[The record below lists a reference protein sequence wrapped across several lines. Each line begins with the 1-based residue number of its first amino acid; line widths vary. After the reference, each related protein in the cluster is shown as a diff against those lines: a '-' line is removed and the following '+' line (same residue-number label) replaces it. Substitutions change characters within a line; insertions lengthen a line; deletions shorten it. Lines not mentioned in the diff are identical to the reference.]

1 MFEGGG
7 YGVAVT
13 ALPVVAPPWPVEVPP
28 LGVDG
33 APLRLGELMPVTT
46 RTPEQKALELERIAR
61 IEGQIAA
68 YRVEV
73 AASFARDR
81 ADGGDRRAGTLGAAS
96 PEWAPTGTTGCP
108 A

>member
-1 MFEGGG
+1 
-7 YGVAVT
+7 
-13 ALPVVAPPWPVEVPP
+13 
-28 LGVDG
+28 
-33 APLRLGELMPVTT
+33 MPVTT
-46 RTPEQKALELERIAR
+46 RTPEQKALELERNAR
-61 IEGQIAA
+61 IEGQLAA
-68 YRVEV
+68 YKVEV